1 MVQSGDELARLIM
14 DGLKRT
20 HLTLKHGDIIAV
32 AQKIVSKSENR
43 MVRLADVK
51 VSDRAKT
58 LAKETEKDPRVVQL
72 ILDESRRIVR
82 QRPGAIIVE
91 HRLGLVLANA
101 GIDRSNLESAD
112 DHALLLPVDPD
123 ASAAHLRK
131 QLSEQCNI
139 NLGILIT
146 DSLGR
151 PWRLGSQGIAIGAS
165 GVPAL
170 SDLRGSTDLFGR
182 VMETSE
188 ISPADSLAA
197 AATLAMGEGPEGT
210 PVTLIRGWPWTA
222 NDQSAADI
230 VRPSQE
236 DLFR

>member
-1 MVQSGDELARLIM
+1 MVQPGDDIAQLIIDALDRARLS
-14 DGLKRT
+14 LE
-20 HLTLKHGDIIAV
+20 HGDIIAV
-32 AQKIVSKSENR
+32 AQKIISKSEDR
-43 MVRLADVK
+43 IVRLADVK
-51 VSDRAKT
+51 VSSRAKA
-58 LAKETEKDPRVVQL
+58 LAKETEKDSRVVQL

-123 ASAAHLRK
+123 ASAARLRK
-131 QLSEQCNI
+131 QLSQHDSLD
-139 NLGILIT
+139 LGVLIT

-151 PWRLGSQGIAIGAS
+151 PWRLGTQGVAIGSS

-170 SDLRGSTDLFGR
+170 RDLRGSVDLFGR

-188 ISPADSLAA
+188 VSPADSLAA
-197 AATLAMGEGPEGT
+197 VATLAMGEGPEGT
-210 PVTLIRGWPWTA
+210 PVTLIRGWPWTK
-222 NDQSAADI
+222 NKQSAADI